1 MEYYFYRLSD
11 SYEDGSIEPDE
22 DLALPEGISDVWF
35 RGRARRKSGQPLGTT
50 EVWLARY
57 QAGAGW
63 RRYVVEIEEQDL
75 PSPAAGIAND
85 PVPVEM
91 RHPKDRTAA
100 GETADAR

>member
-1 MEYYFYRLSD
+1 MEYYFYRLAD
-11 SYEDGSIEPDE
+11 SYEDGSIEPVE

-35 RGRARRKSGQPLGTT
+35 RGRARRKSGQLLGTT

-63 RRYVVEIEEQDL
+63 QRHVVEIEEQDL